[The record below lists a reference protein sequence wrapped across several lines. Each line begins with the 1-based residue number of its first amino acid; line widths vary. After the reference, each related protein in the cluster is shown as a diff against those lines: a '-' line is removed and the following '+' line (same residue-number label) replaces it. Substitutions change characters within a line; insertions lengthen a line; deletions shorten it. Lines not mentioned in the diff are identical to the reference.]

1 MKIPKRKT
9 RKPLWLIKQKRLG
22 EFVTLSHQLKMTF
35 AKVGVSAAELSQN
48 LEKFNEV
55 LGCYYKEKIDIE
67 VKE

>member
-9 RKPLWLIKQKRLG
+9 RKPLWLVKQIRLC

-35 AKVGVSAAELSQN
+35 SKVGVSAAELSQN

-55 LGCYYKEKIDIE
+55 LRGRLEKKEEKYE
-67 VKE
+67 